1 MLAPGISAAAKQ
13 CCGDGT
19 DGEGGHHQDDVAGDR
34 GVEAGLTLVQSE
46 AVLAEL
52 GISSTVMFGGNRR
65 LIVLITLAASPRW

>member
-1 MLAPGISAAAKQ
+1 MTAQMARAAI
-13 CCGDGT
+13 T
-19 DGEGGHHQDDVAGDR
+19 RMMWAGDR

-65 LIVLITLAASPRW
+65 RSIVLITLAASPRW